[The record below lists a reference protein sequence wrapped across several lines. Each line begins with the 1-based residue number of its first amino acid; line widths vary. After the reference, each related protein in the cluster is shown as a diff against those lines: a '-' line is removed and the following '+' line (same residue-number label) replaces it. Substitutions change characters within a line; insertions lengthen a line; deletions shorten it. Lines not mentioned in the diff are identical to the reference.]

1 MIKKLLILLFSL
13 FFLSSPSVFA
23 DDISDFQIE
32 GISIGDSLLD
42 YMTEDEILKEIEL
55 NKNDYL
61 HLKESNKYVEIY
73 SNNQLENNF
82 TTFEYL
88 SFYVKHNETNKYIT
102 NKNEKF
108 TILSIRGLIRY
119 VEDFENCIQKSVE
132 IAEVLSRMFLSAEK
146 DEWEGIHG
154 VDPSGRS
161 KTKTISFYIDPN
173 FIDLQCSDY
182 EENFR
187 KEGNYSEGFS
197 ISILTKAISDWG
209 SDY

>member
-1 MIKKLLILLFSL
+1 MKKLLIILFSL

-42 YMTEDEILKEIEL
+42 YMTEKEILKEIEI
-55 NKNDYL
+55 NKNDYYYL
-61 HLKESNKYVEIY
+61 NEPNKYAEVY

-82 TTFEYL
+82 TTYDYL
-88 SFYVKHNETNKYIT
+88 SFYVKNNVTNNYIT

-119 VEDFENCIQKSVE
+119 VEDFENCIQKSNE
-132 IAEVLSRMFLSAEK
+132 IAEVLSRMFPSAEK
-146 DEWEGIHG
+146 YEWEGAHSI
-154 VDPSGRS
+154 DPSGRS
-161 KTKTISFYIDPN
+161 KTNTIAFFIDPN
-173 FIDLQCSDY
+173 LIDLQCSDY

-187 KEGNYSEGFS
+187 KERNYTEGFS
-197 ISILTKAISDWG
+197 INISTKAISDWG
-209 SDY
+209 SNY

>member
-1 MIKKLLILLFSL
+1 MKKLYILLFSL
-13 FFLSSPSVFA
+13 LFLSSPSVFA
-23 DDISDFQIE
+23 DDISDFEIE

-42 YMTEDEILKEIEL
+42 YMSEDEILKGIEET
-55 NKNDYL
+55 KNHYFY
-61 HLKESNKYVEIY
+61 LKEPYKYAEVY
-73 SNNQLENNF
+73 SNNQIENHF
-82 TTFEYL
+82 TTYDYL
-88 SFYVKHNETNKYIT
+88 SFYVKNNANNNYIT

-108 TILSIRGLIRY
+108 TILSIRGFIRY

-146 DEWEGIHG
+146 DEWEGIHS

-173 FIDLQCSDY
+173 SIDLQCSDY

-197 ISILTKAISDWG
+197 ISMLTKAISDWG
-209 SDY
+209 SNY